1 MQRKSIMYKG
11 VTLTSYC
18 KSNNLPI
25 SPIYSFIRR
34 AKDNPKYNSM
44 SDEEIVELAIEN
56 SLDDSLYNYRGISL
70 KTYCEEHDYPFNI
83 AMIQLK
89 YLKNRYPTLNNK
101 EITNLVVEYYIIPS
115 LALSYKGV
123 SLFEFCKDNNY
134 SYSSLKEFIYDAA
147 ETNPFSKLEDIVK
160 LYIEQEHK
168 GRFKYYYKGVPLI
181 EYCKQNNLS
190 YTSIIAYIGRLKDNG
205 DLDGLNDTQII
216 EKVMKSYKPVEKRM
230 YKGKSLAK
238 YCEDEDISY
247 SFVLSLLK
255 KKKEENPDISDNDL
269 LTKIVDSIKN
279 DSIKYYYKG
288 LSLEKYCRENKL
300 NISSVRKAIKDKINA
315 GDNRPIEIIID
326 EVMKKYESVITK
338 YCYNGIPLSYI
349 CEKLDIDFNKVLY
362 RYKRDYQNSDI
373 PMDEAFKT
381 LLKVF
386 IEKKIK
392 KVQYTVDGMPLYD
405 YCEKNE
411 LPYYTIINYIKVIK
425 AEDET
430 ISDEEVTKEAIKKY
444 KKQVYD
450 DKANQIFIYLTA
462 NKIEDI
468 NKARELCDTLR
479 IDFENV
485 IDSNQEGLSY
495 DKAILLIWYFADSR
509 GRKNRPMVSGKTLE
523 VVLGFASYLKTRP
536 SLDKVK
542 LFLLIRVHKC
552 KLYDATNEILIKET
566 KYINGIIDK
575 YSNKYGITLDH
586 IKSTELISNY
596 IMKAIDNSFFNREDK
611 LMEYIDQTVNTMF
624 DSYINKY
631 LIGNGPKTLEYKP
644 KEEE

>member
-1 MQRKSIMYKG
+1 MP
-11 VTLTSYC
+11 
-18 KSNNLPI
+18 NN
-25 SPIYSFIRR
+25 
-34 AKDNPKYNSM
+34 A
-44 SDEEIVELAIEN
+44 A
-56 SLDDSLYNYRGISL
+56 
-70 KTYCEEHDYPFNI
+70 
-83 AMIQLK
+83 
-89 YLKNRYPTLNNK
+89 K
-101 EITNLVVEYYIIPS
+101 EIIDYR
-115 LALSYKGV
+115 LSRYA
-123 SLFEFCKDNNY
+123 CY
-134 SYSSLKEFIYDAA
+134 
-147 ETNPFSKLEDIVK
+147 
-160 LYIEQEHK
+160 
-168 GRFKYYYKGVPLI
+168 LI
-181 EYCKQNNLS
+181 TQ
-190 YTSIIAYIGRLKDNG
+190 NG
-205 DLDGLNDTQII
+205 DHRKEVIALAQTYFAVQTRKMELLESEYELLSED
-216 EKVMKSYKPVEKRM
+216 EKRF
-230 YKGKSLAK
+230 YQR
-238 YCEDEDISY
+238 
-247 SFVLSLLK
+247 
-255 KKKEENPDISDNDL
+255 N
-269 LTKIVDSIKN
+269 LTKKGNYLLNKAAKEAGVKN
-279 DSIKYYYKG
+279 YDIFHNAGYKG
-288 LSLEKYCRENKL
+288 LYNGETADDIAKRKGLRYSEDILDNMGSDELIANLFRISQTEQKLARDNIKLEKDAKNAHNKVGK
-300 NISSVRKAIKDKINA
+300 IVRKAIKDKINA

-425 AEDET
+425 AEDEN

-631 LIGNGPKTLEYKP
+631 LIGNEPKTLEYKP